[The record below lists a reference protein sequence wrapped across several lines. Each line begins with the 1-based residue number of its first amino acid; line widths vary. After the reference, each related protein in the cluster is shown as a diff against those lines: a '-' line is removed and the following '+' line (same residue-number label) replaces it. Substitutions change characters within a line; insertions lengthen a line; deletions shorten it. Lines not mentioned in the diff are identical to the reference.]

1 MESQVKFGFSA
12 VSDVRKKTAP
22 KRDSQAQGFTRRH
35 FDLSH
40 LVTKKPLAFLM
51 KY

>member
-1 MESQVKFGFSA
+1 MEIQVKFGFSA

-22 KRDSQAQGFTRRH
+22 KRDSQAQVFTRRH
-35 FDLSH
+35 FDF
-40 LVTKKPLAFLM
+40 AFLM